1 MTEDTMAQ
9 LDPTAAGELP
19 AADKTTQT
27 KGPQADSKKTSAAL
41 KQGIQQCKQYR
52 RKLVADWRTS
62 IDYRRGKPFA
72 SQTDEDRI
80 VVNLDWPL
88 TKAKQASLFSQVPQ
102 VRVNHPPQTLNAG
115 PWVAKFEQR
124 LNDTLVTAGIE
135 SAMDEVLPD
144 VINAAGVGVVLVSHE
159 AIIEQRQVPKQDLSL
174 LPPEQR
180 DQVLKSGVMPD
191 GMTPVEMVAVPA
203 VADHRYKVDRISP
216 ADFLWPIGFT
226 GSDFDKAPWLGRSG
240 REPWENAKRLFGLD
254 DSVKD
259 RVVKTQEKSPQ
270 DKLTD
275 DADRAKEILE
285 EVNFDEIIYKEFLF
299 DENAKS
305 YYALRHLVY
314 VDGIEEPVI
323 DKAWDGQQSG
333 PDGSGGLLGAF
344 KSPFRVLTLTY
355 ITDEAIPPSDSA
367 IGRPQVNEI
376 IKARTQMIQQ
386 RERNLPLRWFNV
398 DRVDPTIQTQLMR
411 GTWQGMIPV
420 QGSGDKVIGEVAQ
433 AHMPAENFQ
442 FNNVAK
448 ADLNDAWQIGPNQQG
463 NFGNGRQ
470 SASEANLVESNFQT
484 RIGRERAKVSKFFV
498 SIAEVLGGLMCLFED
513 PQSFGEGFSPE
524 ISRALAYSILAD
536 STVLIDSQQ
545 RLQRLVKF
553 LDMTAKSGWVDVG
566 SVIKE
571 MATLSGLDPNVVVKP
586 PTPPPPD
593 QPNISLR
600 LTGIQDLYQPL
611 ALAMLMKSGQAPTPE
626 LIEQAKSLIQLGSIP
641 PLHSPQGAGQAPP
654 GLSPGGTQGGPI
666 PEPPPLAVGDAN
678 PQMELMSKVNARSS
692 DGRPNS

>member
-1 MTEDTMAQ
+1 MTEDTQPQTQASA
-9 LDPTAAGELP
+9 DAGATSP
-19 AADKTTQT
+19 DAGAT
-27 KGPQADSKKTSAAL
+27 SRSRVFKK
-41 KQGIQQCKQYR
+41 QIDQCKLYR

-102 VRVNHPPQTLNAG
+102 VRVNHPPDTLNAG
-115 PWVAKFEQR
+115 PWVSKFEQR

-135 SAMDEVLPD
+135 AAMDEVLPD
-144 VINAAGVGVVLVSHE
+144 VINAAGIGVVLVSHE
-159 AIIEQRQVPKQDLSL
+159 AITEMHQVPKQDLTL
-174 LPPEQR
+174 LPQEQR
-180 DQVLKSGVMPD
+180 QAAQQSGLMPD
-191 GMTPVEMVAVPA
+191 GTPIEMISVP
-203 VADHRYKVDRISP
+203 VVVDHRYRVDRVSP

-226 GSDFDKAPWLGRSG
+226 ASDFDKAPWEGRSG
-240 REPWENAKRLFGLD
+240 REPWENAKRLFKLD

-259 RVVKTQEKSPQ
+259 RVVKTMEKAPQ
-270 DKLTD
+270 DRLTD
-275 DADRAKEILE
+275 DADRNKEIIE
-285 EVNFDEIIYKEFLF
+285 EVNFDEIFYKEFLYNS
-299 DENAKS
+299 EAKS
-305 YYALRHLVY
+305 YYTLRRMVF
-314 VDGIEEPVI
+314 VDGLDEPVI
-323 DKAWDGQQSG
+323 DQPWEGQRTN
-333 PDGSGGLLGAF
+333 PDGTGLLGSF
-344 KSPFRVLTLTY
+344 KTPLRVLTLTY

-376 IKARTQMIQQ
+376 IKSRTQMIQQ

-398 DRVDPTIQTQLMR
+398 DRVDPTIQTAMMH

-420 QGSGDKVIGEVAQ
+420 QGDGDRAIGEVAR
-433 AHMPAENFQ
+433 ANMPQEDFT
-442 FNNVAK
+442 FNNIAK
-448 ADLNDAWQIGPNQQG
+448 GDLNDAWQIGPNQQG
-463 NFGNGRQ
+463 TFGQGRQ

-498 SIAEVLGGLMCLFED
+498 SIAEVLGGLMCLFEE
-513 PQSFGEGFSPE
+513 PTSFGEGFTPE
-524 ISRALAYSILAD
+524 ISRTLAYSILAD

-571 MATLSGLDPNVVVKP
+571 IATLSGLDPNVVVKP

-626 LIEQAKSLIQLGSIP
+626 LIEQAKSLIQLGSIA
-641 PLHSPQGAGQAPP
+641 PLNSPQGAAQAPP
-654 GLSPGGTQGGPI
+654 GLTPGGTQGGPI
-666 PEPPPLAVGDAN
+666 PEPPPPGVGEAN
-678 PQMELMSKVNARSS
+678 SGMELMSKVNARSD